1 MSVTRSFTIELPA
14 DLAAQMPEGQSEQQQ
29 VVQLGL
35 KQLRIQKAL
44 KEYQQGGCSLAYAAK
59 QAGVSIREM
68 IPFAY
73 ACGLEPGVD
82 PDWLASELT
91 PGQAA
96 QL

>member
-14 DLAAQMPEGQSEQQQ
+14 DLAAQMPKEQAERQQ
-29 VVQLGL
+29 IIQLGL

-59 QAGVSIREM
+59 QAEVSIREM
-68 IPFAY
+68 IPLAY
-73 ACGLEPGVD
+73 AYGLEPGVD
-82 PDWLASELT
+82 PDWLASEL
-91 PGQAA
+91 PPEQAA